1 MANHNPTRANQ
12 RKAALAAAKKLG
24 PEGLKRRGQAG
35 HAARTNWPEKY
46 RSKPLKKLYVQFLE
60 LLQENFSQRAAAR
73 ILGIPES
80 NVNYILNREDVKAQW
95 KQMEQDYIASFRE
108 RDRAKEALAHIDFV
122 DAEVMQMSRD
132 GEGGEEKAGR
142 ITSSRLFYQRHGLI
156 EVSGAKVTANS
167 GSAAL
172 MAMAASG
179 QVPHLYQAQRFKKA
193 EEEIKPN
200 GNAQLGT

>member
-1 MANHNPTRANQ
+1 MAKNLTRAHQ

-24 PEGLKRRGQAG
+24 LEGLKRRSQAG

-46 RSKPLKKLYVQFLE
+46 RSKPLKKIYVQFLE

-108 RDRAKEALAHIDFV
+108 RDRAKEALAHVDYA
-122 DAEVMQMSRD
+122 DAEVMQMIRD
-132 GEGGEEKAGR
+132 GEGEKKKGR
-142 ITSSRLFYQRHGLI
+142 LSASRLFYQRHGLV
-156 EVSGAKVTANS
+156 EVGGAKATANA

-172 MAMAASG
+172 LAMAASG
-179 QVPHLYQAQRFKKA
+179 NAPKLYQAQRFAKPSDV
-193 EEEIKPN
+193 KPN
-200 GNAQLGT
+200 GKDAQLGA